1 MRLGSA
7 SALKGAV
14 ATDKPLA
21 IEANALVHLLRDRA
35 ARDPQSVALRV
46 KRLGLWQETTW
57 LELGMRV
64 RDLALGLTG
73 LDVKVGDAVAI
84 IAAATP
90 EAVAIDLAIQTIGAM
105 TLPISPFTSLADV
118 RHLIDSA
125 GVRVILIGDLET
137 ADRLRTAS
145 ELNDAAIETM
155 VLIDGT
161 STQRS
166 HAWRSITF
174 SDLEGLG
181 RAADHKMSLDYLVK
195 ERRAEEPMSLH
206 ATAGTGGRSR
216 LVQIT
221 STNLIAA
228 WGEFLNAFQPAA
240 GDRFVVEAPISHV
253 AGRAS
258 VLLLPLLFGAV
269 AHFPEHS
276 AAVDEAMTDVV
287 PNLSI
292 ALPQRWE
299 MRAAAVRGAVQ
310 ESGLVHRWAYRASL
324 AAQIKLSADARAG
337 RSSAWLR
344 RAAALVGRWLVL
356 GRILTKSG
364 FRRLRHAAIGGRN
377 VAPEILEFWRAM
389 GVPLVEFYG
398 TTESSGLVA
407 YQIAHDAAAG
417 TDLRPPSNL
426 ELRIAQDGQIEI
438 RGPAVARVAYSD
450 GATGSSDNGWLAT
463 GDRGSLDAQHVLT
476 LSNRLSDIVTFEGE
490 DVPIGEIERLLRSRG
505 YIRHAAV
512 VGRNRP
518 SLAAL
523 VDLDM
528 TSVAA
533 WARANSVRY
542 GSLSSLARTTEVIA
556 LVRTIVDA
564 TNTTLA
570 EQGLPPVENFAVLET
585 TEGFEET
592 DVLALTGEVR
602 RDEVEKRYA
611 VIIESLYARNHRDE
625 TVSSHS
631 EAKA

>member
-1 MRLGSA
+1 MRRGSA
-7 SALKGAV
+7 IALKGAV
-14 ATDKPLA
+14 ATDRPAA

-57 LELGMRV
+57 LRLSVRV
-64 RDLALGLTG
+64 RNLALGLKA

-90 EAVAIDLAIQTIGAM
+90 EAVALDLAIQAIGAL
-105 TLPISPFTSLADV
+105 TLPINPYTSLADV
-118 RHLIDSA
+118 RHLLDSA
-125 GVRVILIGDLET
+125 RVRVILIGDLET

-145 ELNDAAIETM
+145 ELDDAAIETM
-155 VLIDGT
+155 VLIEGT
-161 STQRS
+161 SVRRL
-166 HAWRSITF
+166 HAWRSVTL
-174 SDLEGLG
+174 SELEGQG
-181 RAADHKMSLDYLVK
+181 RTGDDKMSLELLVDGRFAK
-195 ERRAEEPMSLH
+195 EPMSLH
-206 ATAGTGGRSR
+206 ATAGTEGRSR
-216 LVQIT
+216 LVPVT

-228 WGEFLNAFQPAA
+228 WGEFLGGFQPTA

-299 MRAAAVRGAVQ
+299 TRAASLRGAVQ
-310 ESGLVHRWAYRASL
+310 QSGLVHRWAYRASL
-324 AAQIKLSADARAG
+324 AAQEKLRAG
-337 RSSAWLR
+337 APAGRGSMWLR
-344 RAAALVGRWLVL
+344 RSAALVGRWLVL
-356 GRILTKSG
+356 GRILSKSG
-364 FRRLRHAAIGGRN
+364 FHRLRHAAIGGRN
-377 VAPEILEFWRAM
+377 VAPEILEFWRAL

-398 TTESSGLVA
+398 TTEASGLIA
-407 YQIAHDAAAG
+407 YQVNDAPPG

-426 ELRIAQDGQIEI
+426 ELRISADGQIEI
-438 RGPAVARVAYSD
+438 RGPAVARIEDSD
-450 GATGSSDNGWLAT
+450 RMPGSSDDGWLAT
-463 GDRGSLDAQHVLT
+463 GDRGSLDAHDVLT
-476 LSNRLSDIVTFEGE
+476 LSNRLSDMVAFQGK
-490 DVPIGEIERLLRSRG
+490 DVPIGEIERLLRNRG

-512 VGRNRP
+512 VGRDRP

-528 TSVAA
+528 PSVAA

-542 GSLSSLARTTEVIA
+542 GSLNSLARTPEVIG

-570 EQGLPPVENFAVLET
+570 EQGLPPVMNFAVLET
-585 TEGFEET
+585 TEGFEES

-602 RDEVEKRYA
+602 REEVEKRYA
-611 VIIESLYARNHRDE
+611 AIIESLYARNHRNE

-631 EAKA
+631 EAKT